1 MALCTT
7 VTWAV
12 YAAFLSAR
20 RPLHLQYATV
30 NRPLHGSFTAVRAT
44 LMATIDDYVSRIEG
58 TCGAE
63 SDVIVVLKYEKKD
76 EAIAN
81 ILKKAK
87 LKNTIAG
94 IIFELSFQ
102 DTSFRLYSSGKA
114 IFRSMKN
121 KQELNQLLAALL
133 F

>member
-1 MALCTT
+1 MST
-7 VTWAV
+7 V
-12 YAAFLSAR
+12 
-20 RPLHLQYATV
+20 
-30 NRPLHGSFTAVRAT
+30 
-44 LMATIDDYVSRIEG
+44 DDYVARIEG

-94 IIFELSFQ
+94 IIFELTFE
-102 DTSFRLYSSGKA
+102 DMSFRLYTSGKA
-114 IFRSMKN
+114 IFRGVKN
-121 KQELNQLLAALL
+121 KQELMEFLAKLLL
-133 F
+133 